1 MLSLRKKKN
10 ISQTDI
16 YKTQCPFPDK
26 VINFIDEPLVQYDVA
41 VVQNTFVDNGDTEIV
56 TQKKLIGILNVLFLE
71 PILCIVLV

>member
-16 YKTQCPFPDK
+16 YKTQYPFPDK